1 MAFQVPVVFNDVVA
15 SFTVEQWINLA
26 GWKKELYHNVVKDIH
41 KILKKQG
48 YTIINPD
55 VLFNIQ
61 KTDESCIRIDSSLAE
76 REPDVVR
83 DVPDLLLRIKEES
96 AEEAHCS
103 TEKPKI
109 KEERDTALPPKS
121 CPVITSVVSLS
132 IKEEQMA
139 CDEVVKVSVPS
150 KTNPPEVQDGS
161 MFFIKQEEEV
171 YSIDDYN
178 TVGLETTVQETSSP
192 TVTIKQEFDP
202 LHQIKQEETR
212 GYPDIIPVVVKEE
225 EGEPMEEI
233 STTVSSAAALGRL
246 SSKADCEP
254 SYRYQT
260 SNYGEMD
267 TSSDIEEIPLDYSSV
282 SREQQKQILLAQMR
296 EALQSSEEL
305 PCFPYNPQ
313 KSAKELEEEK
323 CEILVEESCVGKT
336 DWCSCGLCI
345 KIPSEEESLCCQ
357 EVRNLRKHLTS
368 DSDCITRHE
377 RFHQFCL
384 DEEMV
389 YLIFRTLGTYTSRP
403 AEWDY
408 NRKLRKTAFRSFT
421 CWIHEF
427 LGARNS
433 RPIPACVV
441 NSIRKKFPDPE
452 NVSFGFIRLQD
463 YAAVDMADDL

>member
-1 MAFQVPVVFNDVVA
+1 MAFQVPVVFNNVVA

-83 DVPDLLLRIKEES
+83 DVPDLLLRLKEES

-139 CDEVVKVSVPS
+139 RDEVVKVSVPS
-150 KTNPPEVQDGS
+150 KANPPEVQDGS

-233 STTVSSAAALGRL
+233 STTVSSAAVVPT
-246 SSKADCEP
+246 KKK
-254 SYRYQT
+254 T
-260 SNYGEMD
+260 SRREA
-267 TSSDIEEIPLDYSSV
+267 EEA
-282 SREQQKQILLAQMR
+282 RLLAMYF
-296 EALQSSEEL
+296 EERHKRPVPEYFL
-305 PCFPYNPQ
+305 DVLAWDPI
-313 KSAKELEEEK
+313 KTADD
-323 CEILVEESCVGKT
+323 CVPAPPAVRVGHVR
-336 DWCSCGLCI
+336 WCTCGLCI
-345 KIPSEEESLCCQ
+345 SLPTDEECICCRDIVNVRKLLLEDSECICEIEY
-357 EVRNLRKHLTS
+357 LRKDLVSREHLTALYRYGLSFSKKRFKAIERES
-368 DSDCITRHE
+368 DYRITAYR
-377 RFHQFCL
+377 
-384 DEEMV
+384 
-389 YLIFRTLGTYTSRP
+389 
-403 AEWDY
+403 
-408 NRKLRKTAFRSFT
+408 AFT
-421 CWIHEF
+421 MWVH
-427 LGARNS
+427 GYMGRNVKR
-433 RPIPACVV
+433 RPIPSCVV
-441 NSIRKKFPDPE
+441 RRIRDNFPAPDKTYVGVCSVSDDP
-452 NVSFGFIRLQD
+452 
-463 YAAVDMADDL
+463 YAAYMCDL